1 MDKESVIITGNN
13 YSKRKSFVVSFSVG
27 HQVFSFRMPTEF
39 IQLYEMFKE
48 LARREGISKSQLIVK
63 AICEYV
69 HHHYPGNPQLPLT
82 RFTIT
87 ETRITAPKPVK
98 VYIKKEKAR
107 EMLAFALKHVGELPP
122 HSREYYFRLAR
133 ENQDF
138 EEALQLIKALSEKDS
153 TEGES

>member
-1 MDKESVIITGNN
+1 MDKESVIITSNN

-69 HHHYPGNPQLPLT
+69 HHHYPGNPQLLLT
-82 RFTIT
+82 KFTT
-87 ETRITAPKPVK
+87 PQTQTSVKPATAKLDPKQEK
-98 VYIKKEKAR
+98 VR
-107 EMLAFALKHVGELPP
+107 QMLTVAIKHVSELPP
-122 HSREYYFRLAR
+122 KSRQYYTQLAK
-133 ENQDF
+133 ENPDL
-138 EEALQLIKALSEKDS
+138 EEAKQLLKLPLN
-153 TEGES
+153 EGQK